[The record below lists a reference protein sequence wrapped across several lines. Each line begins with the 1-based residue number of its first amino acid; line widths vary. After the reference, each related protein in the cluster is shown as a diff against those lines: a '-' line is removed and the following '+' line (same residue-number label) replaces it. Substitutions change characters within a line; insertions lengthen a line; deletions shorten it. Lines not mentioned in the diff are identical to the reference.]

1 MGDGGRGVAVAGG
14 RDGLEGICA
23 AAAAATATSTSRDL
37 MDSEEEPPPADGA
50 EHHGWGAMPIVR
62 GWDWE
67 ERVDF
72 IFY

>member
-1 MGDGGRGVAVAGG
+1 
-14 RDGLEGICA
+14 
-23 AAAAATATSTSRDL
+23 L

-72 IFY
+72 IFYFIL